1 MLTIQDYINS
11 INERL
16 SFLKS
21 KVETSSKINLYDI
34 NIHSEYFYKDFLN
47 LLYGYQLVNINIL
60 EKNSAAIDLGDKKR
74 KIAFQVTSD
83 SSSNK
88 IHETIKKF
96 IEKKLYNDYSEL
108 NMLILTEKQEFKRVT
123 FDTKGYF
130 AFSSDKN
137 IWDID
142 YIIKSKIQALEVD
155 ELKKVKEF
163 LEKNIGLPT
172 RETSITISKE
182 VKTIMDLI
190 EYLSM
195 EENQIVESI
204 SPEIEPDPDKK
215 INSRFSEHSK
225 FLINEYKDN
234 AVFYANALKEA
245 KSIIGFDNPRVKLIQ
260 LYLKRIS
267 NRFLMDNANNPRASL
282 DKLGDYFENAL
293 SNNGKEFHAQ
303 AIRFYLIDELIKC
316 NVFPNEEN

>member
-1 MLTIQDYINS
+1 MLATQEYINS
-11 INERL
+11 IRERL
-16 SFLKS
+16 AFLKS
-21 KVETSSKINLYDI
+21 QVEISSRINLYDI
-34 NIHSEYFYKDFLN
+34 HIHSEYFYKDFLN
-47 LLYGYQLVNINIL
+47 LLYGYQLNTL
-60 EKNSAAIDLGDKKR
+60 EKNATAIDLGDKKN

-96 IEKKLYNDYSEL
+96 IEKKLYNDYNEL
-108 NMLILTEKQEFKRVT
+108 NMLILTEKQDFKRVK

-130 AFSSDKN
+130 VFSADKN
-137 IWDID
+137 IWDIH
-142 YIIKSKIQALEVD
+142 YIIESKIRGMVEE
-155 ELKKVKEF
+155 ELKIVKEF

-204 SPEIEPDPDKK
+204 SPEMEPDPDKK

-225 FLINEYKDN
+225 FLINEYKEN